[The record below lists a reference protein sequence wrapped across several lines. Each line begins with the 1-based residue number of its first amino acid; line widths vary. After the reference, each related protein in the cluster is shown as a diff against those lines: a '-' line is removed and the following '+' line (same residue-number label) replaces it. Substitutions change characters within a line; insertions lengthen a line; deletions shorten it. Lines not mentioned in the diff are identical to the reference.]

1 MKKGA
6 VRKNKQTADLQKGQ
20 TNINEDRTINGSKQK
35 KISGRAKKRKNQ
47 VENEL
52 IIPQTRKGKKPKAA
66 RAIEASFAEADDV
79 IHLQVD
85 GADRDLFKS
94 NEETGSESNSDE
106 DIEQEQNNCVNEQAI
121 TLSGKRKKRSQEA
134 ESSEDLSDG
143 EIMETDLNE
152 QNEQLQMTRHLA
164 TSLDEVEDSVKQ
176 QLIGETIAKMMKQ
189 LMEDGRLVMDKETTK
204 ERHKFNKQPK
214 HKNSVTVMGST
225 SPVSEL
231 TIY

>member
-1 MKKGA
+1 M
-6 VRKNKQTADLQKGQ
+6 
-20 TNINEDRTINGSKQK
+20 ED
-35 KISGRAKKRKNQ
+35 
-47 VENEL
+47 
-52 IIPQTRKGKKPKAA
+52 
-66 RAIEASFAEADDV
+66 DDV

-152 QNEQLQMTRHLA
+152 ENEQLQMTRHLA
-164 TSLDEVEDSVKQ
+164 MSLDEVEDSVKQ

-214 HKNSVTVMGST
+214 RKNSVTVMGST